1 MFFGKRRSHDAEEAQ
16 DVGSIDE
23 EIVESARTRYGR
35 FTIVPRA
42 KQLVNGNW
50 IARITLEEDLTIGS
64 RQYDYAG
71 PMSEFTSRD
80 EAVQGGI
87 EYAKRRLGDLT

>member
-1 MFFGKRRSHDAEEAQ
+1 MLFGRRRPESREDPQQVDTTGEE
-16 DVGSIDE
+16 V
-23 EIVESARTRYGR
+23 VESARTKFGR

-50 IARITLEEDLTIGS
+50 IARVTLEEDLTAGS

-71 PMSEFTSRD
+71 PMTEFPSRD
-80 EAVQGGI
+80 DAVQGGI
-87 EYAKRRLGDLT
+87 EYAKSRLGEIQ